1 MLCSVLEIL
10 QNFSKK
16 SLRLSSLQRLTRKTD
31 SSLYSQRTF
40 ASSMTCDLLSYKRN
54 QGVERVLKQMSLSF
68 WTTLRRKMKI
78 LMGILNIEIRSMQI
92 QTLRKIL
99 LCRRRW
105 KLSYSRMLQ
114 FLRRIE
120 CHELMIRMTS
130 VRRMKEVQR
139 KKNLQMNAN
148 RQSMLREINN
158 L

>member
-1 MLCSVLEIL
+1 
-10 QNFSKK
+10 
-16 SLRLSSLQRLTRKTD
+16 
-31 SSLYSQRTF
+31 
-40 ASSMTCDLLSYKRN
+40 
-54 QGVERVLKQMSLSF
+54 MSLSF

-130 VRRMKEVQR
+130 VRMMKEEQR

-148 RQSMLREINN
+148 RRSMLREINN